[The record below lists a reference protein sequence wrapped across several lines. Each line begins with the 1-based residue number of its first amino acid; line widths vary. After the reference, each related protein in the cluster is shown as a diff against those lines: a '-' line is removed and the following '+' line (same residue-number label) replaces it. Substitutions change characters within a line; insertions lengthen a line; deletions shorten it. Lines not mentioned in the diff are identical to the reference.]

1 MKIYLAP
8 MEGLADHFL
17 RNIIAHRGGYD
28 LVITEF
34 VRVVD
39 QLLPP
44 SVFYRIV
51 PELNQHALT
60 GVDTPVRVQL
70 LGNHADALARNA
82 LRAIELGSHGID
94 LNFGCPSKTV
104 NNSLGGA
111 ILLNEPETLYRIVKA
126 VRQAVPEEHAVS
138 AKMRLGYE
146 DSSQMIECASA
157 LASAGADEI
166 TVHARTKVQGYAPPA
181 HWHLV
186 EEISN
191 RVSTPL
197 IINGDI
203 WCDDTARQALKA
215 SGCQHLMIGRGA
227 VRNPWLAQQIKGTHS
242 GSTDWTDLHAII
254 MEFWQAVTDQMSHRY
269 CSGRLKQWLKHLK
282 ESNPRAADLYLELRP
297 LTDVAEITE
306 LLTGYRN

>member
-1 MKIYLAP
+1 

-17 RNIIAHRGGYD
+17 RNIIAQAGGYD

-51 PELNQHALT
+51 PELRRNATT
-60 GVDTPVRVQL
+60 GDDTPVRVQL
-70 LGNHADALARNA
+70 LGNHPDALASNA
-82 LRAIELGSHGID
+82 VRAIELGSRGID

-104 NNSLGGA
+104 NNSSGGA

-126 VRQAVPEEHAVS
+126 VRESVPEDQVVS

-146 DSSQMIECASA
+146 GTEQMLECASA

-186 EEISN
+186 ADIQKA
-191 RVSTPL
+191 VTVPL

-203 WCDDTARQALKA
+203 WCTETAVQAKKE
-215 SGCQHLMIGRGA
+215 SGCDHLMIGRGA
-227 VRNPWLAQQIKGTHS
+227 VRNPWLAQQIKGNLS
-242 GSTDWTDLHAII
+242 ADPNWTDIHRII
-254 MEFWQAVTDQMSHRY
+254 TEFWQAVTSEMTHRY

-282 ESNPRAADLYLELRP
+282 MSHSLAEELYLQLRP
-297 LTDVAEITE
+297 LTDVDEITE
-306 LLTGYRN
+306 LLASHER